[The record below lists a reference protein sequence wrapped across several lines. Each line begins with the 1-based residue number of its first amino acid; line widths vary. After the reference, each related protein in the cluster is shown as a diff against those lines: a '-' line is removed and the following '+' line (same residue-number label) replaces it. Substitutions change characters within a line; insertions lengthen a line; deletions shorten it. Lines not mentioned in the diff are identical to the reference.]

1 MGKCIECG
9 KEGDW
14 LSICPACFGQAM
26 IECDDDEEG
35 ELWN

>member
-14 LSICPACFGQAM
+14 LTICPSCFASAM
-26 IECDDDEEG
+26 IDVDDEQTT
-35 ELWN
+35 LDN